1 MATNFANQVWKITK
15 QIPKGKV
22 VTYGQIAKKFQ
33 ISNFKFQ
40 IDPRMIG
47 WMLHANRDP
56 KIPCHRVVD
65 RNGRVADN
73 YSFGGWEEQV
83 RRLKSEGI
91 KFIDEMHVDLKK
103 YQWSKF

>member
-1 MATNFANQVWKITK
+1 MEDNEADSERESGYLWTDCEK
-15 QIPKGKV
+15 
-22 VTYGQIAKKFQ
+22 